1 MIVMNVEL
9 HLIMF
14 IWIVFFLLDHTS
26 LRICIEEL
34 MPNIEVMV
42 EVIDTIVELVFKRQV
57 GKLYSIILIMMH

>member
-26 LRICIEEL
+26 LRICIEKL

-42 EVIDTIVELVFKRQV
+42 EVIDTTVELVFKRQM